1 MFNFIKSLFL
11 IFPTIIQFLSLLLNI
26 LKAVES
32 LNNQKTTSEKGD
44 TNKNNIAENK
54 NDSSNKQESLHQEDK
69 TSNKND
75 AINKERLIEL
85 ENKSFFVIRCK
96 NDFYSLDE
104 SIRKL
109 PPEVFREK
117 YLDFCKKNKVDSSTS
132 KNEVVKNNEESITKH
147 KVVDNDDSRIKQKN
161 VLINK
166 IYFIAN
172 KYGLAKDFEALP
184 QEIKELNPEDFK
196 NYAKKNF

>member
-26 LKAVES
+26 LKAIES
-32 LNNQKTTSEKGD
+32 LNNQKTTSEKGN
-44 TNKNNIAENK
+44 TNKNNVTENK

-75 AINKERLIEL
+75 VINKERLIEL
-85 ENKSFFVIRCK
+85 ENRSFFVIRCK

-109 PPEVFREK
+109 PPEVFKEK
-117 YLDFCKKNKVDSSTS
+117 YLDFCKKDQVDPSTTKS
-132 KNEVVKNNEESITKH
+132 KIVESNE
-147 KVVDNDDSRIKQKN
+147 SRIKQKN

-166 IYFIAN
+166 IYFITN

-196 NYAKKNF
+196 NYAEKNFWRKEKVIGGNI

>member
-1 MFNFIKSLFL
+1 M
-11 IFPTIIQFLSLLLNI
+11 IFPTIIQLLSLLLNI

-32 LNNQKTTSEKGD
+32 LNNQKTTSEKEG
-44 TNKNNIAENK
+44 TNKNNVTENK

-85 ENKSFFVIRCK
+85 ENRSFFVIRCK

-109 PPEVFREK
+109 PPEVFKEK
-117 YLDFCKKNKVDSSTS
+117 YLDFCKKDQVDSSTTKS
-132 KNEVVKNNEESITKH
+132 KIVENNE
-147 KVVDNDDSRIKQKN
+147 SRIKQKN

-172 KYGLAKDFEALP
+172 KYGLAKDFEELP

>member
-1 MFNFIKSLFL
+1 M
-11 IFPTIIQFLSLLLNI
+11 LLNI
-26 LKAVES
+26 LKTVES

-44 TNKNNIAENK
+44 TNKNNVTENK
-54 NDSSNKQESLHQEDK
+54 SDSSNKQESLHQEDK

-75 AINKERLIEL
+75 VINKERLIEL
-85 ENKSFFVIRCK
+85 ENRSFFVIRCE

-117 YLDFCKKNKVDSSTS
+117 YLDFCEKNKVDSSTS
-132 KNEVVKNNEESITKH
+132 KNEVVA
-147 KVVDNDDSRIKQKN
+147 NDDSRIKQKN

-196 NYAKKNF
+196 NYAKENF

>member
-32 LNNQKTTSEKGD
+32 LNNQKTTNEKGD
-44 TNKNNIAENK
+44 TNKNNVTENK

-69 TSNKND
+69 TSTKND
-75 AINKERLIEL
+75 VINKERLIEL
-85 ENKSFFVIRCK
+85 ENRSFFVIRCK

-109 PPEVFREK
+109 PPELFKEK
-117 YLDFCKKNKVDSSTS
+117 YLDFCKKDQVDSSTTKS
-132 KNEVVKNNEESITKH
+132 KIVES
-147 KVVDNDDSRIKQKN
+147 DESRIKQKN
-161 VLINK
+161 ILINK
-166 IYFIAN
+166 IYFIIN

-184 QEIKELNPEDFK
+184 QEVKELNPEDFK
-196 NYAKKNF
+196 NYAEKNF